1 MRLSIQKW
9 GNSASVRIP
18 AALLAQIGATIG
30 TELSVAITHDGLLLR
45 PEKSRKQYKLADL
58 VAGITTDNRHD
69 EVDFGVP
76 VGKEQI

>member
-9 GNSASVRIP
+9 GNSASVRLP

-30 TELSVAITHDGLLLR
+30 TELSVAVTHDGLLLK
-45 PEKSRKQYKLADL
+45 PEKTRKHYNLADL
-58 VAGITTDNRHD
+58 VAKITPENKHD
-69 EVDFGVP
+69 EVDFGAP